1 MRPDPRFRKRLPCRI
16 RVDESRYSGI
26 VLNLSRTGLFV
37 QTAAAAPPGGSI
49 ELELRG
55 EAPLQARV
63 VWLRRVPQQLRSVS
77 QGGIGVRI
85 VGAPESYYHLLVEA
99 AVGSP
104 S

>member
-1 MRPDPRFRKRLPCRI
+1 MSPDRRFRKRLSCRI

-37 QTAAAAPPGGSI
+37 QTAATVRPGGSI
-49 ELELRG
+49 ELQLRG
-55 EAPLQARV
+55 EAPLQAQV
-63 VWLRRVPQQLRSVS
+63 VWLRRVPQHLRSVS
-77 QGGIGVRI
+77 QGGVGVRI

-99 AVGSP
+99 AAGSP